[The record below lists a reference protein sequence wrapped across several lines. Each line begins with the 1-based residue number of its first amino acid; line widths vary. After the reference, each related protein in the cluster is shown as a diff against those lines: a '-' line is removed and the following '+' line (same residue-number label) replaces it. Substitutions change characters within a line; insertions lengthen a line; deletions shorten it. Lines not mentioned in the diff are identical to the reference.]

1 MKGGCRSMTKNKSP
15 ETNTKPDKTRANGV
29 LDAAKRLGNSGHV
42 YFANDSIIP
51 RHSVAGNA
59 LVVVIAI
66 MTFLAS
72 LTIGA
77 TSAINRTASG
87 WQNDVSREV
96 TIQIRPSD
104 DVEMAKAE
112 QDASRIA
119 LSYQGVTKVTA
130 LNDDAVSRLLE
141 PWLGK
146 NLKLSE
152 LPVPGLLTVSLDGVQ
167 TPDFA
172 SMRLELEQSVP
183 GATLDDHRA
192 WVDRLN
198 SMSWTMVA
206 LGLAIFLLVMGATIL
221 IVVFTTR
228 GAMVGNQEIIEVLYF
243 VGADSAFIARQFQ
256 KHFMILGLGG
266 ASSGG
271 IAAMILFA
279 IIGFWSSYSAATPQV
294 DQINFLFGTFNVG
307 VKGYFGMIVVVLL
320 VAALTALTSRLTVVR
335 HVWALE
341 SSKTSI
347 TR

>member
-1 MKGGCRSMTKNKSP
+1 MIKNKPP
-15 ETNTKPDKTRANGV
+15 ELNSGSDKSGTDGV
-29 LDAAKRLGNSGHV
+29 RNVVKRVGNSGTA
-42 YFANDSIIP
+42 YFANETIIP

-87 WQNDVSREV
+87 WQSDVSREV

-104 DVEMAKAE
+104 DLEMEKAE

-152 LPVPGLLTVSLDGVQ
+152 LPVPGLLTVSLDGEQ
-167 TPDFA
+167 IPDFA
-172 SMRLELEQSVP
+172 SMRLELQQSVP

-198 SMSWTMVA
+198 SMAWTMVA
-206 LGLAIFLLVMGATIL
+206 LGIAIFLLVMGATIL

-243 VGADSAFIARQFQ
+243 VGADSAFIAKQFQ

-271 IAAMILFA
+271 VAAMILFA
-279 IIGFWSSYSAATPQV
+279 AIGFWSGYSTATPQA

-307 VKGYFGMIVVVLL
+307 FKGYFGMVTAVLL

-335 HVWALE
+335 HVWTLE
-341 SSKTSI
+341 SKRTPIS
-347 TR
+347 R